1 MDEELKGLLGKAI
14 RTELEG
20 LSNLKSGSQEKS
32 TAIDNV
38 VRLYKLKIEETKNDL
53 EYAEKEERRLMEKDQ
68 LREEV
73 ASHQQEE
80 TFKQNQLSEQVKD
93 RYFRIGIA
101 AAELII
107 PLIFYGAWMRKGFKF
122 EETGTYTSGTFRNFF
137 GRLKPTK
144 K

>member
-1 MDEELKGLLGKAI
+1 MDEKIRNLLGEAI

-20 LSNLKSGSQEKS
+20 LPNLKAGSDEKS
-32 TAIDNV
+32 AAIDNV
-38 VRLYKLKIEETKNDL
+38 VRLYKLRIEEAKNDL
-53 EYAEKEERRLMEKDQ
+53 EYAEKEERRLMDKDQ
-68 LREEV
+68 LHEEV
-73 ASHQQEE
+73 TSHQQEE
-80 TFKQNQLSEQVKD
+80 TFKRDQLSEQVKD

-107 PLIFYGAWMRKGFKF
+107 PLIFYGVWMRKGFKF

>member
-1 MDEELKGLLGKAI
+1 MDEKIRNLLGEAI

-20 LSNLKSGSQEKS
+20 LPHLKAGSDEKS
-32 TAIDNV
+32 AAIDNV
-38 VRLYKLKIEETKNDL
+38 VRLYKLRIEEAKNDL
-53 EYAEKEERRLMEKDQ
+53 EYAEKEERRLMDKDQ
-68 LREEV
+68 LHEEV

-80 TFKQNQLSEQVKD
+80 TFKREQLSEQAKD

-107 PLIFYGAWMRKGFKF
+107 PLIFYGVWMRKGFKF

>member
-1 MDEELKGLLGKAI
+1 MDEELKGLVGKAI
-14 RTELEG
+14 QTELEG

-73 ASHQQEE
+73 TSHQQEE
-80 TFKQNQLSEQVKD
+80 TFKRNQLLEQVND

-107 PLIFYGAWMRKGFKF
+107 PLIFDGVWMRKGFKF

-137 GRLKPTK
+137 GRLRPTK

>member
-1 MDEELKGLLGKAI
+1 MDEELKGLLGKVI
-14 RTELEG
+14 QTELEG

-38 VRLYKLKIEETKNDL
+38 VRLYKLKIEETKYDL

-80 TFKQNQLSEQVKD
+80 TFKRNQLSEQVKD

-107 PLIFYGAWMRKGFKF
+107 PLIFYGVWMRKGFKF

>member
-1 MDEELKGLLGKAI
+1 MP
-14 RTELEG
+14 
-20 LSNLKSGSQEKS
+20 NLKAGSEEKS
-32 TAIDNV
+32 AAIDIV
-38 VRLYKLKIEETKNDL
+38 VRLYKLRIEEAKNDL
-53 EYAEKEERRLMEKDQ
+53 EYAEKEERRLMDKDQ
-68 LREEV
+68 LHEEV
-73 ASHQQEE
+73 TSHQQEE
-80 TFKQNQLSEQVKD
+80 TFKRDQLSEQVKD

-107 PLIFYGAWMRKGFKF
+107 PLIFYGVWMRKGFKF

>member
-14 RTELEG
+14 QTELEG

-32 TAIDNV
+32 MAIDNV

-80 TFKQNQLSEQVKD
+80 TFKRDQLSEQVKD

-107 PLIFYGAWMRKGFKF
+107 PLIFYGVWMRKGFKF

>member
-14 RTELEG
+14 QTELEG

-73 ASHQQEE
+73 TSHQQEE
-80 TFKQNQLSEQVKD
+80 TFKRNQLLEQVND

-107 PLIFYGAWMRKGFKF
+107 PLIFYGVWMRKGFKF

-137 GRLKPTK
+137 GRLRPTK